1 MKYSFILF
9 AVLVTLTPG
18 CEKNKFTTE
27 PQVEVKSIN
36 PKTVF
41 QGDIIEFRSKFTDK
55 EGDVDS
61 ALIVYKWYNGAAVVE
76 VDTFRYPFDALN
88 LPPRTKEGDIFIE
101 FAYAQQV
108 DPYLQLGAVT
118 RDTNS
123 AFGLILLDKAK
134 HRSAYVET
142 EQIRL
147 KKP

>member
-1 MKYSFILF
+1 MKYGLVVLLFLVILAF
-9 AVLVTLTPG
+9 A

-27 PQVEVKSIN
+27 PKVEIKSIN
-36 PKTVF
+36 PKNVF

-61 ALIVYKWYNGAAVVE
+61 AYIVYKWFNGAAVVRA
-76 VDTFRYPFDALN
+76 DTFRYPFDALE
-88 LPPRTKEGDIFIE
+88 LPPNTKEGDIFIE
-101 FAYAQQV
+101 FAYAEQI
-108 DPYLQLGAVT
+108 DPYPQLGAVT
-118 RDTNS
+118 KDTNS

-134 HRSAYVET
+134 HRSPYVET